1 MSLLPRNAKI
11 LEYKIIDHLGSG
23 GFANTYSALDT
34 NLDKKVAIKEF
45 FALRLCQRGADF
57 RVEAQP
63 GKETQFKDFLANFI
77 EEARILAKF
86 DQPNIVKVLRY
97 FEALGTGFIIMEF
110 VDGKPIGDL
119 FAYDHIVGEE
129 RVGRWLNGLLRGLE
143 TVHAANLIHGD
154 IKPLN
159 IIIDQDDKA
168 VLIDFGASAIYRS
181 AEATQERHL
190 SPNYAAPEQLAGA
203 HGLDHRV
210 DLYSLGAV
218 FFEAVTGEKLTKV
231 REHGDAVGR
240 ELLRYRKFYNAKL
253 LTSIARVVSQ
263 DPRLRFA
270 DAQEWRDQILLS
282 LSERMGAFYRRHRK
296 AIAASVVFVVVVGA
310 GAVIVERNN
319 IDTRNYRYKLFA
331 SNAEVF
337 EKIRQGEGYRD
348 QLRDAL
354 AALDTYE
361 VEYTGHT
368 SRLDPQNLI
377 TGRNNVAA
385 LTGVAEVLAETRRQM
400 EATEKTLARL
410 QEYYYFDDYAGVLAV
425 SERVIQ
431 NFSTRQISF
440 NRALLSAFVED
451 LIVAKGKERSEAID
465 PVALDDLMT
474 RLEANNNP
482 LVLDDL
488 VSVASPIVEEFL
500 AEQARKNAIAAL
512 EALRA
517 KTITDITVLADR
529 YARNSRHGEFTAL
542 VDEATAAER
551 PNQLLASM
559 QRAQNLAREI
569 DSARAAAAAKRAKLK
584 RQSEIRSFVAAIDRD
599 MVKVDPGV
607 FQMGSNKHGYSRPP
621 RAVNV
626 LPFYMLK
633 NEVANAQWDEC
644 VKSRECKP
652 RNTSADNNDP
662 VTGVSWDDVQAF
674 IGWLNQQGGRFNYR
688 LPTEAEWEYVV
699 RTYGYVGK
707 ELNSGISNVT
717 VAQTNNGG
725 FNSIV
730 GNALEWLDDCWH
742 GGYVGAP
749 DDSRSWNRG
758 LQCDLRVV
766 RGSNWQGEHDI
777 NVGNVAFYRP
787 FGLPRSEARPTLGF
801 RLAGELKQ

>member
-1 MSLLPRNAKI
+1 MSLLPGNAKI

-45 FALRLCQRGADF
+45 FPLRLCRRGSDF
-57 RVEAQP
+57 RVEPQP
-63 GKETQFKDFLANFI
+63 GKETSFQDFLANFI

-110 VDGKPIGDL
+110 VDGKPIGDY
-119 FAYDHIVGEE
+119 FSYDQIVGEE
-129 RVGRWLNGLLRGLE
+129 RIGRWLNGLLAGLE
-143 TVHAANLIHGD
+143 TVHTSNLIHGD

-159 IIIDQDDKA
+159 IIIDRHDKA

-181 AEATQERHL
+181 TDATQARHL
-190 SPNYAAPEQLAGA
+190 SPNYAAPEQISGS
-203 HGLDHRV
+203 HDLDHRV

-218 FFEAVTGEKLTKV
+218 FYEAITGDKLTKV
-231 REHGDAVGR
+231 RERGDDVGR
-240 ELLRYRKFYNAKL
+240 ELLRYRKFYNSKL
-253 LTSIARVVSQ
+253 LASITRVVSEY
-263 DPRLRFA
+263 PRVRFSK
-270 DAQEWRDQILLS
+270 AQEWHDHILLS
-282 LSERMGAFYRRHRK
+282 PRERMGAFYRRHRK
-296 AIAASVVFVVVVGA
+296 AIAASVVFVVFVA
-310 GAVIVERNN
+310 AAAVIVEQNN
-319 IDTRNYRYKLFA
+319 IDQRNYRYKLFA
-331 SNAEVF
+331 SNAVVI
-337 EKIRQGEGYRD
+337 EKIRQGEGYRER
-348 QLRDAL
+348 LRDAL
-354 AALDTYE
+354 AALDNYE
-361 VEYTGHT
+361 AEYNGHT
-368 SRLDPQNLI
+368 SRLDPQNLV
-377 TGRNNVAA
+377 TGRNNLPA
-385 LTGVAEVLAETRRQM
+385 LTAIADVLAETRRQM
-400 EATEKTLARL
+400 ASAERNLALL
-410 QEYYYFDDYAGVLAV
+410 QENYYFDDYAAVLAA

-431 NFSTRQISF
+431 NFSGRQIAF
-440 NRALLSAFVED
+440 NRALLSAFIED
-451 LIVAKGKERSEAID
+451 QVVAKAKARSVNID
-465 PVALDDLMT
+465 PVALNDLMT
-474 RLEANNNP
+474 QLEGKNEP
-482 LVLDDL
+482 LALDDL
-488 VSVASPIVEEFL
+488 IGVSSPIVEDFL
-500 AEQARKNAIAAL
+500 AEEARKNAIAAL

-517 KTITDITVLADR
+517 KTIGEITIMADR
-529 YARNSRHGEFTAL
+529 YEKNSRHGEFAAL
-542 VDEATAAER
+542 VAEVNAAER
-551 PNQLLASM
+551 PNQLVASK
-559 QRAQNLAREI
+559 QRAERLAREI
-569 DSARAAAAAKRAKLK
+569 DSARAAAAAKRAKIK
-584 RQSEIRSFVAAIDRD
+584 RQSEIRTFVATVDRN
-599 MVKVDPGV
+599 MIKVGPGV
-607 FQMGSNKHGYSRPP
+607 FQMGSNQHGYSRPP

-633 NEVANAQWDEC
+633 NEIANAQWDQC
-644 VKSRECKP
+644 VKSRACKP
-652 RNTSADNNDP
+652 RNTNADANDP
-662 VTGVSWDDVQAF
+662 VTGVTWDDVQNF
-674 IGWLNQQGGRFNYR
+674 IAWLNKQGGRFTYR

-725 FNSIV
+725 LNSIV

-787 FGLPRSEARPTLGF
+787 YGIARTEARPTLGF